1 MEPLLGKTL
10 AELQTIAIEA
20 GLPRFVG
27 KQLCEWIYRK
37 RVTSFEQMTN
47 ISLKARQALQERYVI
62 GRTEPTAEAVS
73 KDGTRKYLFPASV
86 SKLGLPTDANV
97 SASDGEER
105 RHTSPSCRPAASDA
119 TVLPNAVECVY
130 LPEDDRATLCVS
142 TQAGC
147 KMGCKFCMT
156 GTLGF
161 HGNLTADAILAQILH
176 FLSPFTFNL
185 SPLTN
190 LVLMG
195 EGEPMDNIDNVLRA
209 LNVLTSDWG
218 LGWSPKRITVSTVGF
233 LQKPSATVNGQP
245 ALQRFLEETDCHLAI
260 SLHNPNPEE
269 RAAIMPA
276 ERLTPI
282 SHVLDLVRQYDWSKQ
297 RRLSFEYIC
306 WAGVNDD
313 IAHAKQL
320 LRLVSGLP
328 CRVNLIRF
336 HQSTNS
342 PQDVQALKS
351 TNSPKDVFPASG
363 VPTTN
368 RQWGASS
375 DEQRMVAFR
384 DYLSAHGVTCT
395 IRKSRGED
403 ILAACGMLVNA
414 LQK

>member
-10 AELQTIAIEA
+10 AELQTIVIEA

-73 KDGTRKYLFPASV
+73 KDGTRKYLFPIQAEMPDNRSNG
-86 SKLGLPTDANV
+86 SEKKTL
-97 SASDGEER
+97 
-105 RHTSPSCRPAASDA
+105 
-119 TVLPNAVECVY
+119 NAQRSTLNAQHSTLNYIECVY
-130 LPEDDRATLCVS
+130 LPEDDRVTLCVS

-161 HGNLTADAILAQILH
+161 HGNLTANAILAQILH
-176 FLSPFTFNL
+176 FPD
-185 SPLTN
+185 LTN

-195 EGEPMDNIDNVLRA
+195 EGEPMDNIDHVLRA

-218 LGWSPKRITVSTVGF
+218 LAWSPKRITVSTVGI
-233 LQKPSATVNGQP
+233 LKASPLPSPEGKGEQKNS
-245 ALQRFLEETDCHLAI
+245 LQRFLEETDCHLAI

-276 ERLTPI
+276 EHLTPI

-320 LRLVSGLP
+320 IRLVSGLP

-336 HQSTNS
+336 HQTSDT
-342 PQDVQALKS
+342 QA
-351 TNSPKDVFPASG
+351 SPKDSNLQTLKQAQRAQTSYQSQPLFPA
-363 VPTTN
+363 
-368 RQWGASS
+368 S

-395 IRKSRGED
+395 IRRSRGED

>member
-62 GRTEPTAEAVS
+62 GRIEPTAEAVS
-73 KDGTRKYLFPASV
+73 QDGTRKYLFPIQAEMPDNRSND
-86 SKLGLPTDANV
+86 SEKRTLNTQRSTLNYI
-97 SASDGEER
+97 
-105 RHTSPSCRPAASDA
+105 
-119 TVLPNAVECVY
+119 ECVY
-130 LPEDDRATLCVS
+130 LPEDDRVTLCVS

-176 FLSPFTFNL
+176 FPD
-185 SPLTN
+185 LTN

-195 EGEPMDNIDNVLRA
+195 EGEPMDNIDHVLRA

-218 LGWSPKRITVSTVGF
+218 LAWSPKRITVSTVGL
-233 LQKPSATVNGQP
+233 LQKPSAVSNQQS

-276 ERLTPI
+276 EHLTPI

-351 TNSPKDVFPASG
+351 SNSPKDVFPA
-363 VPTTN
+363 
-368 RQWGASS
+368 S

-395 IRKSRGED
+395 IRRSRGED

>member
-73 KDGTRKYLFPASV
+73 KDGTRKYLFPIQAEMPDNRSNG
-86 SKLGLPTDANV
+86 SEKKTL
-97 SASDGEER
+97 
-105 RHTSPSCRPAASDA
+105 
-119 TVLPNAVECVY
+119 NAQRSTLNAQHSTLNYIECVY
-130 LPEDDRATLCVS
+130 LPEDDRVTLCVS

-161 HGNLTADAILAQILH
+161 HGNLTANAILAQILH
-176 FLSPFTFNL
+176 FPD
-185 SPLTN
+185 LTN

-195 EGEPMDNIDNVLRA
+195 EGEPMDNIDHVLRA

-218 LGWSPKRITVSTVGF
+218 LAWSPKRITVSTVGI
-233 LQKPSATVNGQP
+233 LKASPLPSPEGKGEQKNS
-245 ALQRFLEETDCHLAI
+245 LQRFLEETDCHLAI

-276 ERLTPI
+276 EHLTPI

-320 LRLVSGLP
+320 IRLVSGLP

-336 HQSTNS
+336 HQTSDT
-342 PQDVQALKS
+342 QA
-351 TNSPKDVFPASG
+351 SPKDSNLQTLKQAQRAQTSYQSQPLFPA
-363 VPTTN
+363 
-368 RQWGASS
+368 S

-395 IRKSRGED
+395 IRRSRGED

>member
-47 ISLKARQALQERYVI
+47 ISIKARQALQERYVI

-73 KDGTRKYLFPASV
+73 KDGTRKYLFPIQAEMPDNRSND
-86 SKLGLPTDANV
+86 SEKRTRNTQHSTLNYI
-97 SASDGEER
+97 
-105 RHTSPSCRPAASDA
+105 
-119 TVLPNAVECVY
+119 ECVY
-130 LPEDDRATLCVS
+130 LPEDDRVTLCVS

-161 HGNLTADAILAQILH
+161 HGNLTADAILAQVLH
-176 FLSPFTFNL
+176 FPD
-185 SPLTN
+185 LTN

-195 EGEPMDNIDNVLRA
+195 EGEPMDNIDHVLRA

-218 LGWSPKRITVSTVGF
+218 LAWSPKRITVSTVGL
-233 LQKPSATVNGQP
+233 LQKPSATGNQQP

-351 TNSPKDVFPASG
+351 SNSPKDVFPA
-363 VPTTN
+363 
-368 RQWGASS
+368 S

-395 IRKSRGED
+395 IRRSRGED